1 MKDLAS
7 INICFFGVNRSLS
20 ATIDSI
26 NKYIFGCLESC
37 SVEYSVYGSF
47 AKVDSYTNARSNEF
61 DAVPEINESELI
73 GFNGFKYVDQS
84 AIDDQSSGTKSSG
97 MEILMERLATLV
109 PCVLKIVLLK
119 IFLEAY
125 LPLSHLMD

>member
-1 MKDLAS
+1 MKDFTS

-20 ATIDSI
+20 VTIDSI
-26 NKYIFGCLESC
+26 NKHIFGCLESC

-47 AKVDSYTNARSNEF
+47 AKVDSYTNSRSNEF

-73 GFNGFKYVDQS
+73 SFDGFKYVDQS
-84 AIDDQSSGTKSSG
+84 AIDDLIEWDKVFRYGDSYGEIEDASALRVKNSVTKN
-97 MEILMERLATLV
+97 ILEV
-109 PCVLKIVLLK
+109 
-119 IFLEAY
+119 Y